1 MEKKSSELWKALG
14 PREGHSGDGEKRSG
28 PRESRSGITEKH
40 SGPRESR
47 SGITEKRSGSR
58 ESRSGPAEKRSDP
71 KENCSGTTENC
82 PYSHKSHSNPCHS
95 SIFKTEYLKKNN
107 KKVCE
112 KMWRKCD
119 KTRFRNG
126 CAYISL

>member
-1 MEKKSSELWKALG
+1 RESRSGAIEKARVQERVAQVSPKSARVQEKVAQVMTKSAWVQES
-14 PREGHSGDGEKRSG
+14 RSGTIEKRSG
-28 PRESRSGITEKH
+28 PRESRSG
-40 SGPRESR
+40 
-47 SGITEKRSGSR
+47 
-58 ESRSGPAEKRSDP
+58 
-71 KENCSGTTENC
+71 TTENC
-82 PYSHKSHSNPCHS
+82 PYPHKSHSNPCHS
-95 SIFKTEYLKKNN
+95 SKFKTEYLKKNN